1 MKQVFV
7 SGTLGDAYTVGLK
20 LMKEDDDIEIL
31 HHTNHKQFYKQ
42 IFEVYN
48 FFDNIQEVNFVE
60 FLYPDIRELSGV
72 PEKEM
77 VWFPHLELLEI
88 DICKENY
95 ITLSPHTGRDAPDP
109 MRREIPIETVEY
121 MIDFFAPVPVV
132 LLGTN
137 IKYKNVKCYL
147 NLINETTITEA
158 ASIIINS
165 SGFCGPEGFPT
176 FVALSHK
183 IPSIIFWARLQPV
196 QARLL
201 NNPWMDHIVDLI
213 KL

>member
-1 MKQVFV
+1 MKQIFV

-20 LMKEDDDIEIL
+20 LMKEEDDIEIL

-48 FFDNIQEVNFVE
+48 FFDNIQNVNFVE
-60 FLYPDIRELSGV
+60 FLYPDTKELSGV
-72 PEKEM
+72 PEEGM
-77 VWFPHLELLEI
+77 VWFPHLELLETNI
-88 DICKENY
+88 SEESY
-95 ITLSPHTGRDAPDP
+95 ITLFPHAGRDAPDP

-121 MIDFFAPVPVV
+121 MIDFFKPVPVV

-137 IKYKNVKCYL
+137 NQYKNIKCHL

-165 SGFCGPEGFPT
+165 SGFCGPEGFSS

-183 IPSIIFWARLQPV
+183 IPSIIFWVRFQPV

-201 NNPWMDHIVDLI
+201 NNPWQEYIVDLI